1 MGTINTGLAIDEN
14 VLIAL
19 DRWANEEYRSRN
31 NLIQL
36 LLTQAVQ
43 RREAAQRAAASTEP
57 TSQITVVT
65 SCDDVARYRRDEP

>member
-1 MGTINTGLAIDEN
+1 MSTINTGLAIDEN
-14 VLIAL
+14 VLTAL

-43 RREAAQRAAASTEP
+43 RREAAQRAAASTEQA
-57 TSQITVVT
+57 SQITVVT
-65 SCDDVARYRRDEP
+65 SCDDVARYRR

>member
-1 MGTINTGLAIDEN
+1 MSAINTGIAIDESI
-14 VLIAL
+14 LTAL

-43 RREAAQRAAASTEP
+43 RREAAQHAAVSTEQ
-57 TSQITVVT
+57 TSQITAVT
-65 SCDDVARYRRDEP
+65 GCDDVAQSRR